1 MSRVTIKRSLVVITA
16 LFVGGGF
23 LTACGG
29 GGEED
34 QLVRA
39 FFQASRFNDR
49 STVGNMSMVFFPP
62 DEEGIASS
70 PSIDSMQE
78 EQRVPLR
85 MQELN
90 EALVDARQAENDFRE
105 EKKMYQDENEEAI
118 TRVIEAERAE
128 EDVAGADEE
137 IQEMWNNLVDEERSY
152 AQAVSDATVDL
163 NRAVQIANA
172 SVFDPSNPIDV
183 TVYDGD
189 VITKD
194 LTVTAS
200 IEKDGSSSDR
210 TMTLTIQQVEIRGGE
225 SDELV
230 PSRWIIT
237 ALE

>member
-1 MSRVTIKRSLVVITA
+1 MSRVTVKRSLVIITA
-16 LFVGGGF
+16 LLAGGGF

-29 GGEED
+29 GGEEA
-34 QLVRA
+34 QLIRA

-62 DEEGIASS
+62 EEEGIASS

-90 EALVDARQAENDFRE
+90 EALVDAREAEEEFRA
-105 EKKMYQDENEEAI
+105 EKKMYQDENEEGIARI
-118 TRVIEAERAE
+118 IEAQRAE

-137 IQEMWNNLVDEERSY
+137 IQEMWTSLVDEERSY
-152 AQAVSDATVDL
+152 ARRVSDATAEV
-163 NRAVQIANA
+163 NAAVQIANA
-172 SVFDPSNPIDV
+172 SVFDPSNPINV
-183 TVYDGD
+183 TEYDGEI
-189 VITKD
+189 VTKD

-200 IEKDGSSSDR
+200 VEMDGSSSDR
-210 TMTLTIQQVEIRGGE
+210 TMMITIQKAEIRGGE

-230 PSRWIIT
+230 ASRWIIT
-237 ALE
+237 SID

>member
-1 MSRVTIKRSLVVITA
+1 MSRVTIKRSIFVIAA
-16 LFVGGGF
+16 LIAGGGL

-29 GGEED
+29 GGEEE

-62 DEEGIASS
+62 DEEGIASG
-70 PSIDSMQE
+70 PSIDNMAE

-85 MQELN
+85 MQDLGT
-90 EALVDARQAENDFRE
+90 ALVSAREAEDEFRE

-118 TRVIEAERAE
+118 TRVIEAQRAE
-128 EDVAGADEE
+128 EDVARADEE

-152 AQAVSDATVDL
+152 AQKVSDATAEL

-183 TVYDGD
+183 TAYDGD

-194 LTVTAS
+194 LTVSAS

-210 TMTLTIQQVEIRGGE
+210 TMTITIQKAELRGGE
-225 SDELV
+225 RDEVV
-230 PSRWIIT
+230 PSRWIST
-237 ALE
+237 SLE

>member
-62 DEEGIASS
+62 EDEGIASS

-85 MQELN
+85 MQELG
-90 EALVDARQAENDFRE
+90 EALVDARQAEEDFRE
-105 EKKMYQDENEEAI
+105 EKKMYQDENEETI
-118 TRVIEAERAE
+118 TRVIEAQRAE
-128 EDVAGADEE
+128 EDVAGDDEE
-137 IQEMWNNLVDEERSY
+137 VQEMWGNLVEEERSY
-152 AQAVSDATVDL
+152 AQAVSDATVAL

-183 TVYDGD
+183 TTYDGD

-210 TMTLTIQQVEIRGGE
+210 TMTLTLQQVEIRGGG

-230 PSRWIIT
+230 ASRWIIT

>member
-1 MSRVTIKRSLVVITA
+1 MSRVTVKRSLIVITA
-16 LFVGGGF
+16 LIVGSGL

-70 PSIDSMQE
+70 PSIDAMGE
-78 EQRVPLR
+78 EQRVPLG
-85 MQELN
+85 MQDLSSALESSR
-90 EALVDARQAENDFRE
+90 EAEDAFRE

-118 TRVIEAERAE
+118 TRVIEAQRAE

-137 IQEMWNNLVDEERSY
+137 IQEMWNSLVDEERSY
-152 AQAVSDATVDL
+152 AQQVSDATAEL

-183 TVYDGD
+183 TAYDGEI
-189 VITKD
+189 ITKD

-200 IEKDGSSSDR
+200 VEKDGSSTDR
-210 TMTLTIQQVEIRGGE
+210 TFVITIQMVEIQGGE
-225 SDELV
+225 SDEVV

-237 ALE
+237 SLE

>member
-137 IQEMWNNLVDEERSY
+137 IQEMWSNLVDEERSY

-183 TVYDGD
+183 TTYDGD

-210 TMTLTIQQVEIRGGE
+210 TMTLTIQQVEIRGGG

>member
-85 MQELN
+85 MQELG
-90 EALVDARQAENDFRE
+90 EALVDARQAEEDFRE
-105 EKKMYQDENEEAI
+105 EKKMYQDENEETI
-118 TRVIEAERAE
+118 TRVIEAQRAE

-137 IQEMWNNLVDEERSY
+137 VQEMWGNLVEEERSY
-152 AQAVSDATVDL
+152 AQAVSDATVAL

-183 TVYDGD
+183 TAYDGD

-210 TMTLTIQQVEIRGGE
+210 TMTLTLQQVEIRGGG

-230 PSRWIIT
+230 ASRWIIT

>member
-1 MSRVTIKRSLVVITA
+1 MSRVTIKRSLIVITA

-90 EALVDARQAENDFRE
+90 ETLVDARQAENDFRE

-183 TVYDGD
+183 SSYDGD

-210 TMTLTIQQVEIRGGE
+210 TMTLTIQQVEIRGGG

>member
-1 MSRVTIKRSLVVITA
+1 MSRVTIKRSLIVITA
-16 LFVGGGF
+16 LFAGGGF

-90 EALVDARQAENDFRE
+90 EALVDARQAEDDFRE

-137 IQEMWNNLVDEERSY
+137 IQEMWSNLVDEERSY

-183 TVYDGD
+183 TAYDGD

>member
-1 MSRVTIKRSLVVITA
+1 MSRVTIKRSLIVITA
-16 LFVGGGF
+16 LFAGGGF

-85 MQELN
+85 MQELS
-90 EALVDARQAENDFRE
+90 EALVDARQTEEDFRE

-118 TRVIEAERAE
+118 TRVIEAQRAE
-128 EDVAGADEE
+128 EDVARSDEE
-137 IQEMWNNLVDEERSY
+137 IQEMWNNLVDEERAY
-152 AQAVSDATVDL
+152 AQKVSDATAEL

-172 SVFDPSNPIDV
+172 SVFDPSNPN
-183 TVYDGD
+183 
-189 VITKD
+189 
-194 LTVTAS
+194 
-200 IEKDGSSSDR
+200 
-210 TMTLTIQQVEIRGGE
+210 
-225 SDELV
+225 
-230 PSRWIIT
+230 PP
-237 ALE
+237 

>member
-1 MSRVTIKRSLVVITA
+1 MSRVTIKRSLIVITA
-16 LFVGGGF
+16 LFAGGGF

-85 MQELN
+85 MQELS

-152 AQAVSDATVDL
+152 AQEVSDATVDL

-183 TVYDGD
+183 TTYDGD

>member
-1 MSRVTIKRSLVVITA
+1 MSRVTVKRSLVIITA
-16 LFVGGGF
+16 LLAGGGF

-29 GGEED
+29 GGEEA
-34 QLVRA
+34 QLIRA

-62 DEEGIASS
+62 EEEGIASS

-90 EALVDARQAENDFRE
+90 EALVDAREAEEEFRA
-105 EKKMYQDENEEAI
+105 EKKMYQDENEEGIARI
-118 TRVIEAERAE
+118 IEAQRAG

-137 IQEMWNNLVDEERSY
+137 IQGMWTSLVDEERSY
-152 AQAVSDATVDL
+152 ARRVSDATAEV
-163 NRAVQIANA
+163 NAAVQIANA
-172 SVFDPSNPIDV
+172 SVFDPSNPINV
-183 TVYDGD
+183 TEYDGEI
-189 VITKD
+189 VTKD

-200 IEKDGSSSDR
+200 VEMDGSSSDR
-210 TMTLTIQQVEIRGGE
+210 TMMITIQKAEIRGGE

-230 PSRWIIT
+230 ASRWIIT
-237 ALE
+237 SID

>member
-1 MSRVTIKRSLVVITA
+1 MSRVTIKRSLIVITA
-16 LFVGGGF
+16 LFAGGGF

-183 TVYDGD
+183 SSYDGD

-210 TMTLTIQQVEIRGGE
+210 TMTLTIQQVEIRGGG

>member
-90 EALVDARQAENDFRE
+90 EALVDARQAEDDFRE

-137 IQEMWNNLVDEERSY
+137 IQEMWSNLVDEERSY

-183 TVYDGD
+183 TAYDGD

-210 TMTLTIQQVEIRGGE
+210 TMTLTIQQVEIRGGG

-230 PSRWIIT
+230 ASRWIIT

>member
-1 MSRVTIKRSLVVITA
+1 MSRVTVKRSLVIITA
-16 LFVGGGF
+16 LLVGGGF

-29 GGEED
+29 GGEEA
-34 QLVRA
+34 QLIRA

-62 DEEGIASS
+62 EEEGIASS

-90 EALVDARQAENDFRE
+90 EALVDAREAEEEFRA
-105 EKKMYQDENEEAI
+105 EKKMYQDENEEGIARI
-118 TRVIEAERAE
+118 IEAQRAG

-137 IQEMWNNLVDEERSY
+137 IQEMWTSLVDEERSY
-152 AQAVSDATVDL
+152 ARRVSDATAEV
-163 NRAVQIANA
+163 NAAVQIANA
-172 SVFDPSNPIDV
+172 SVFDPSNPINV
-183 TVYDGD
+183 TEYDGEI
-189 VITKD
+189 VTKD

-200 IEKDGSSSDR
+200 VEMDGSSSDR
-210 TMTLTIQQVEIRGGE
+210 TMMITIQKAEIRGGE

-230 PSRWIIT
+230 ASRWIIT
-237 ALE
+237 SID

>member
-85 MQELN
+85 MQELG
-90 EALVDARQAENDFRE
+90 EALVDARQAEEDFRE
-105 EKKMYQDENEEAI
+105 EKKMYQDENEETI
-118 TRVIEAERAE
+118 TRVIEAQRAE

-137 IQEMWNNLVDEERSY
+137 VQEMWGNLVEEERSY

-183 TVYDGD
+183 TAYDGD

-210 TMTLTIQQVEIRGGE
+210 TMTLTIQQVEIRGGG

-230 PSRWIIT
+230 ASRWIIT

>member
-1 MSRVTIKRSLVVITA
+1 MSRVTIKQSLIVITA
-16 LFVGGGF
+16 LFAGGGF

-62 DEEGIASS
+62 DENGIASS

-85 MQELN
+85 MQELS
-90 EALVDARQAENDFRE
+90 EALVDARQAEEDFRE

-118 TRVIEAERAE
+118 TRVIEAQRAE

-137 IQEMWNNLVDEERSY
+137 VQEMWNNLVDEERSH
-152 AQAVSDATVDL
+152 AQAVSDATVAL

-183 TVYDGD
+183 TTLDGD
-189 VITKD
+189 VVTKD

-200 IEKDGSSSDR
+200 VEKDGSSSDR
-210 TMTLTIQQVEIRGGE
+210 TMILTIQKAEIRGGG

>member
-85 MQELN
+85 MQELG
-90 EALVDARQAENDFRE
+90 EALVDARQAEEDFRE
-105 EKKMYQDENEEAI
+105 EKKMYQDENEETI
-118 TRVIEAERAE
+118 TRVIEAQRAE
-128 EDVAGADEE
+128 EDVAGDDEE
-137 IQEMWNNLVDEERSY
+137 VQEMWGNLVEEERSY

-183 TVYDGD
+183 TTYDGD

-210 TMTLTIQQVEIRGGE
+210 TMTLTIQQVEIRGGG

-230 PSRWIIT
+230 ASRWIIT

>member
-85 MQELN
+85 MQELS

-137 IQEMWNNLVDEERSY
+137 IQEMWSNLVDEERSY
-152 AQAVSDATVDL
+152 AQEVSDATVDL

-183 TVYDGD
+183 SSYDGD

>member
-62 DEEGIASS
+62 EDEGIASS

-85 MQELN
+85 MQELG
-90 EALVDARQAENDFRE
+90 EALVDARQAEEDFRE
-105 EKKMYQDENEEAI
+105 EKKMYQDENEETI
-118 TRVIEAERAE
+118 TRVIEAQRAE

-137 IQEMWNNLVDEERSY
+137 VQEMWGNLVEEERSY
-152 AQAVSDATVDL
+152 AQAVSDATVAL

-183 TVYDGD
+183 TAYDGD

-210 TMTLTIQQVEIRGGE
+210 TMTLTIQQVEIRGGG

-230 PSRWIIT
+230 ASRWIIT

>member
-62 DEEGIASS
+62 EEEGIASS

-85 MQELN
+85 MQELG
-90 EALVDARQAENDFRE
+90 EALVDARQAEEDFRE
-105 EKKMYQDENEEAI
+105 EKKMYQDENEETI
-118 TRVIEAERAE
+118 TRVIEAQRAE

-137 IQEMWNNLVDEERSY
+137 VQEMWGNLVEEERSY

-183 TVYDGD
+183 TTYDGD

-210 TMTLTIQQVEIRGGE
+210 TMTLTLQQVEIRGGG

-230 PSRWIIT
+230 ASRWIIT

>member
-90 EALVDARQAENDFRE
+90 EALVDAREAEEKFRA
-105 EKKMYQDENEEAI
+105 EKKMYQDENEEGIARI
-118 TRVIEAERAE
+118 IEAQRAE

-137 IQEMWNNLVDEERSY
+137 VQEMWGNLVEEERSY
-152 AQAVSDATVDL
+152 AQAVSDATVAL

-183 TVYDGD
+183 TTYDGD

>member
-1 MSRVTIKRSLVVITA
+1 MSRVIIKRSLIVITG
-16 LFVGGGF
+16 LFIGGGF

-29 GGEED
+29 GGEEA

-62 DEEGIASS
+62 EEEGIASS

-85 MQELN
+85 MQELG
-90 EALVDARQAENDFRE
+90 EALVDARQAEEDFRE
-105 EKKMYQDENEEAI
+105 EKKMYQDENEETI
-118 TRVIEAERAE
+118 TRVIEAQRAE

-137 IQEMWNNLVDEERSY
+137 VQEMWGNLVEEERSY

-183 TVYDGD
+183 TTYDGD

-210 TMTLTIQQVEIRGGE
+210 TMTLTIQQVEIRGGG

-230 PSRWIIT
+230 ASRWIIT

>member
-62 DEEGIASS
+62 EDEGIASS

-85 MQELN
+85 MQELG
-90 EALVDARQAENDFRE
+90 EALVDARQAEEDFRE
-105 EKKMYQDENEEAI
+105 EKKMYQDENEETI
-118 TRVIEAERAE
+118 TRVIEAQRAE
-128 EDVAGADEE
+128 EDVAGDDEE
-137 IQEMWNNLVDEERSY
+137 VQEMWGNLVEEERSY
-152 AQAVSDATVDL
+152 AQAVSDATVAL

-183 TVYDGD
+183 TAYDGD

-210 TMTLTIQQVEIRGGE
+210 TMTLTLQQVEIRGGG

-230 PSRWIIT
+230 ASRWIIT

>member
-1 MSRVTIKRSLVVITA
+1 MSRVTIKRSLIVITA
-16 LFVGGGF
+16 LFAGGGF

-118 TRVIEAERAE
+118 TRVIEAQRAE

-183 TVYDGD
+183 SSYDGD

-210 TMTLTIQQVEIRGGE
+210 TMTLTIQQVEIRGGG

>member
-1 MSRVTIKRSLVVITA
+1 MSRVTIKRSLIVITA
-16 LFVGGGF
+16 LFAGGGF

-34 QLVRA
+34 QLVRV

-85 MQELN
+85 MQELG
-90 EALVDARQAENDFRE
+90 EALVDARQAEEDFRE

-137 IQEMWNNLVDEERSY
+137 IQEMWSNLVDEERSY
-152 AQAVSDATVDL
+152 AQEVSDATVDL

-183 TVYDGD
+183 SSYDGD

>member
-85 MQELN
+85 MQELG
-90 EALVDARQAENDFRE
+90 EALVDARQAEEDFRE
-105 EKKMYQDENEEAI
+105 EKKMYQDENEETI
-118 TRVIEAERAE
+118 TRVIEAQRAE

-137 IQEMWNNLVDEERSY
+137 IQEMWSNLVDEERSY
-152 AQAVSDATVDL
+152 AQEVSDATVDL

-183 TVYDGD
+183 SSYDGD

-210 TMTLTIQQVEIRGGE
+210 TMTLTIQQVEIRGGG

>member
-1 MSRVTIKRSLVVITA
+1 MSRVTVKRSLVIITA
-16 LFVGGGF
+16 LLAGGGF

-29 GGEED
+29 GGEEA
-34 QLVRA
+34 QLIRA

-62 DEEGIASS
+62 EEEGIASS

-90 EALVDARQAENDFRE
+90 EALVDAREAEEEFRA
-105 EKKMYQDENEEAI
+105 EKKMYQDENEEGIARI
-118 TRVIEAERAE
+118 IEAQRAE

-137 IQEMWNNLVDEERSY
+137 IQGMWTSLVDEERSY
-152 AQAVSDATVDL
+152 ARRVSDATAEV
-163 NRAVQIANA
+163 NAAVQIANA
-172 SVFDPSNPIDV
+172 SVFDPSNPINV
-183 TVYDGD
+183 TEYDGEI
-189 VITKD
+189 VTKD

-200 IEKDGSSSDR
+200 VEMDGSSSDR
-210 TMTLTIQQVEIRGGE
+210 TMMITIQKAEIRGGE

-230 PSRWIIT
+230 ASRWIIT
-237 ALE
+237 SID

>member
-85 MQELN
+85 MQELG
-90 EALVDARQAENDFRE
+90 EALVDARQAEEDFRE
-105 EKKMYQDENEEAI
+105 EKKMYQDENEETI
-118 TRVIEAERAE
+118 TRVIEAQRAE

-137 IQEMWNNLVDEERSY
+137 VQEMWGNLVEEERSY

-183 TVYDGD
+183 TTYDGD

-210 TMTLTIQQVEIRGGE
+210 TMTLTIQQVEIRGGG

-230 PSRWIIT
+230 ASRWIIT

>member
-1 MSRVTIKRSLVVITA
+1 MSRVTVKRSLVIITA
-16 LFVGGGF
+16 LLAGGGF

-29 GGEED
+29 GGEEA
-34 QLVRA
+34 QLIRA

-62 DEEGIASS
+62 EEEGIASS

-90 EALVDARQAENDFRE
+90 EALVDAREAEEEFRA
-105 EKKMYQDENEEAI
+105 EKKMYQDENEEGIARI
-118 TRVIEAERAE
+118 IEAQRAE

-137 IQEMWNNLVDEERSY
+137 IQEMWASLVDEERSY
-152 AQAVSDATVDL
+152 ARRVSDATAEV
-163 NRAVQIANA
+163 NAAVQIANA
-172 SVFDPSNPIDV
+172 SVFDPSNPINV
-183 TVYDGD
+183 TEYDGEI
-189 VITKD
+189 VTKD

-200 IEKDGSSSDR
+200 VEMDGSSSDR
-210 TMTLTIQQVEIRGGE
+210 TMMITIQKAEIRGGE

-230 PSRWIIT
+230 ASRWIIT
-237 ALE
+237 SID

>member
-85 MQELN
+85 MQELS
-90 EALVDARQAENDFRE
+90 EALVDARQAEEDFRE

-118 TRVIEAERAE
+118 TRVIEAQRAE

-137 IQEMWNNLVDEERSY
+137 VQEMWSNLVDEERSN
-152 AQAVSDATVDL
+152 AQAVSDATVAL

-183 TVYDGD
+183 TSYDGD
-189 VITKD
+189 IITKD

-210 TMTLTIQQVEIRGGE
+210 TMTLTIQQVEIRGGG

>member
-1 MSRVTIKRSLVVITA
+1 MSRVTIKRSLIVITA
-16 LFVGGGF
+16 LFAGGGF

-85 MQELN
+85 MQELS

-105 EKKMYQDENEEAI
+105 EKKMYQDENEETI

-137 IQEMWNNLVDEERSY
+137 IQEMWSNLVDEERSY
-152 AQAVSDATVDL
+152 AQEVSDATVDL

-183 TVYDGD
+183 TTYDGD

-210 TMTLTIQQVEIRGGE
+210 TMTLTIQQVEIRGGG